1 MKRRHR
7 WVRFFITALALL
19 GAGCDQSMIE
29 QNKYTSY
36 APAPQFPNDA
46 SARPLVKGVVAIDA
60 DLTSIPD
67 QIPEPITLEL
77 MQRGQAQYN
86 IYCVPCH
93 GLLGNGLGILPEYG
107 FPQPPSYTKAELL
120 KAPDKH
126 FFHVI
131 THGKDKMYSY
141 ADRIEP
147 RDRWAIVA
155 YIRALQLSQ
164 QAKPSDLP
172 PGVTLAG
179 ETSSTTTTPPGKSQ

>member
-7 WVRFFITALALL
+7 WVRLL
-19 GAGCDQSMIE
+19 IVVLVLLSAGCDQSMFE
-29 QNKYTSY
+29 QYKYTPY
-36 APAPQFPNDA
+36 APAPQFPDDA

-60 DLTSIPD
+60 DLAPISD
-67 QIPEPITLEL
+67 QIPGPITLEF
-77 MQRGQAQYN
+77 MQRGQARYN

-107 FPQPPSYTKAELL
+107 FPQPPSYTKPELL

-126 FFHVI
+126 FFDVI

-141 ADRIEP
+141 ADRVEP

-164 QAKPSDLP
+164 KATPSDLP

-179 ETSSTTTTPPGKSQ
+179 ETPSTTTSPPGESQ